1 MIRKMIVVGLAVS
14 GFAAMAHADPAA
26 GDACAAQLT
35 PIGKE
40 IYTAVVA
47 ANPTMQ
53 NLRDTV
59 RSQARGMVMSG
70 KLSRDQ
76 AENNA
81 IVAGECVRV
90 RLQ

>member
-1 MIRKMIVVGLAVS
+1 MVRKMIVVAVGVM
-14 GFAAMAHADPAA
+14 GFAAVAHADAAA
-26 GDACAAQLT
+26 GDACAARLNDT
-35 PIGKE
+35 GKT
-40 IYTAVVA
+40 IYAAVVA
-47 ANPTMQ
+47 ANPTIQ

-70 KLSRDQ
+70 QLSRDQ

-81 IVAGECVRV
+81 ILAGECVRV